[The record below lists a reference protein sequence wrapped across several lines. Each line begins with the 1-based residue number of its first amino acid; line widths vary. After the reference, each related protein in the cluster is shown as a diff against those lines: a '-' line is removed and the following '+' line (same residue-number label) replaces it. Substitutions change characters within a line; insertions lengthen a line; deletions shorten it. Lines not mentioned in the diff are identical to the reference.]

1 VKSIYEEGIRSRIAT
16 FETEAPPW
24 EEWDSSHLPTC
35 RLVVRA
41 GDTALGWAALSP
53 ISGRCVY
60 AGVAEVSV
68 YVGSAHRGRGTGYA
82 LLKTLIECSEEN
94 GIWTLEAGMFTEND
108 ASIKLHRRCGFR
120 QVGRRERIGKLD
132 GAWCDIILMERR
144 SRVAGVGEED

>member
-1 VKSIYEEGIRSRIAT
+1 MKSIYEEGIRSRIAT

-35 RLVVRA
+35 RLVARA